1 MSVESYILRLQ
12 KEKAP
17 GVGGTLI
24 LGMLSALETLY
35 RRGVISRRQKE
46 MAGAETV
53 SIPVISVGNMTAG
66 GTGKTPCIIRL
77 TGMLKQSGHRPAVL
91 TRGYRGKLE
100 KNGGIV
106 SDWDQVLLPAEEA
119 GDEPYMMAVK
129 MPHVPVLVGKD
140 RNASAEK
147 AIAMGA
153 DVLLLDDGFQYWR
166 LNRDLD
172 IVLIDCT
179 NPFGAGHLLP
189 RGLLR
194 EPLDCMKRADVFVL
208 TKSDQVTEKEKQQI
222 IRKIREIHPKAP
234 VVESHHTPAG
244 IIEYHAWKRKEE
256 VSAEEGR
263 GRKAFLL
270 CGIGNPDSFNRTA
283 EELGITVTGTMYFP
297 DHHRYTVDDIRVA
310 ERRAR
315 ETGAEILLTTE
326 KDIVKIKEA
335 SEIPLYALKIKM
347 KFTGDGEQ
355 CMNELISRVFG
366 V

>member
-12 KEKAP
+12 KEKNP

-46 MAGAETV
+46 MAGAETA

-106 SDWDQVLLPAEEA
+106 SDWSQVLLPAEEA

-153 DVLLLDDGFQYWR
+153 DVLLLDDGSCQR
-166 LNRDLD
+166 
-172 IVLIDCT
+172 
-179 NPFGAGHLLP
+179 PGGARSGGGH
-189 RGLLR
+189 RGH
-194 EPLDCMKRADVFVL
+194 RAVGGV
-208 TKSDQVTEKEKQQI
+208 QGQ
-222 IRKIREIHPKAP
+222 RR
-234 VVESHHTPAG
+234 
-244 IIEYHAWKRKEE
+244 
-256 VSAEEGR
+256 GR
-263 GRKAFLL
+263 GQNGESR
-270 CGIGNPDSFNRTA
+270 
-283 EELGITVTGTMYFP
+283 
-297 DHHRYTVDDIRVA
+297 
-310 ERRAR
+310 
-315 ETGAEILLTTE
+315 GA
-326 KDIVKIKEA
+326 
-335 SEIPLYALKIKM
+335 
-347 KFTGDGEQ
+347 
-355 CMNELISRVFG
+355 
-366 V
+366 